1 MYGYIITVSF
11 LGKAK
16 LMRFTFQNLSLE
28 IQAYKSPKLE
38 QNQKQG
44 WDELGLDQDL
54 LGQPPK
60 KILRGPEC
68 FVGYKRRGLKDRE

>member
-1 MYGYIITVSF
+1 M
-11 LGKAK
+11 
-16 LMRFTFQNLSLE
+16 E

-60 KILRGPEC
+60 KMLRDLAKNSWDNLPKRCCRARE
-68 FVGYKRRGLKDRE
+68 FRGYKRRE